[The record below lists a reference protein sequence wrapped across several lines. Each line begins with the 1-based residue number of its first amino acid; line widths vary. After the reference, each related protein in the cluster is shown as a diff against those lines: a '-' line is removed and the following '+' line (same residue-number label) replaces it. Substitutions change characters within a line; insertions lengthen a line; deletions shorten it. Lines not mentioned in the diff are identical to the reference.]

1 MNNID
6 GDCIVT
12 AVMILTFYGLVRLLV
27 KIEEEKNKNKGF

>member
-6 GDCIVT
+6 GDSIVT

-27 KIEEEKNKNKGF
+27 KIEQHKNKNKGF